1 MAENPLFEKYGQTT
15 EAGKAIFHEG
25 ESGDRMFIIQ
35 SGRVRIS
42 KMIDGREHELA
53 ILEKGD
59 FFGEMAIVSR
69 INRTAT
75 ATAVNAT
82 QLLAF
87 DRQGFTGMIEKNAKI
102 ALNVIDKLC
111 RRLENAN
118 SQIQLMF
125 QRNQRSLIA
134 LNLYSK
140 FGDRPAN
147 EQHLPLDKIIEQISL
162 NLETPGKLVSSYLE
176 GFVAAGILSIKG
188 NVVRL
193 IDRQKLGRLAEMGD
207 K

>member
-1 MAENPLFEKYGQTT
+1 MADNPLFEKYGQTT
-15 EAGKAIFHEG
+15 NAGKVIFHEG

-53 ILEKGD
+53 TLEKGD

-69 INRTAT
+69 IDRTAT

-87 DRQGFTGMIEKNAKI
+87 DRQGFMGMIEKNAKI

-134 LNLYSK
+134 LNLYTK
-140 FGDRPAN
+140 FGDRPAD
-147 EQHLPLDKIIEQISL
+147 EQHLPLDKTVEQISL

-176 GFVAAGILSIKG
+176 GFVAAGILNIKG
-188 NVVRL
+188 NAIRL
-193 IDRQKLGRLAEMGD
+193 VDRQKLGQLAEMGD

>member
-1 MAENPLFEKYGQTT
+1 MADNPLFEKYGQTT
-15 EAGKAIFHEG
+15 SAGKVIFHEG

-53 ILEKGD
+53 TLEKGD

-69 INRTAT
+69 IDRTAT

-87 DRQGFTGMIEKNAKI
+87 DRQGFMGMIEKNAKI

-134 LNLYSK
+134 LNLYTK
-140 FGDRPAN
+140 FGDRPAD
-147 EQHLPLDKIIEQISL
+147 EQHLPLDKTVEQISL

-176 GFVAAGILSIKG
+176 GFVAAGILNIKG
-188 NVVRL
+188 NAIRL
-193 IDRQKLGRLAEMGD
+193 MDRQKLSQLAEMGD

>member
-1 MAENPLFEKYGQTT
+1 MADNPLFEKYGQTT
-15 EAGKAIFHEG
+15 NAGRVIFHEG

-69 INRTAT
+69 IDRTAT

-87 DRQGFTGMIEKNAKI
+87 DRQGFMGMIEKNAKI

-134 LNLYSK
+134 LNLYAK
-140 FGDRPAN
+140 FGDRPAD
-147 EQHLPLDKIIEQISL
+147 EQHLPLDKTVEQISL

-176 GFVAAGILSIKG
+176 GFVAAKILSIKG
-188 NVVRL
+188 NVIRL
-193 IDRQKLGRLAEMGD
+193 IDSKKLGRFAEMGD

>member
-1 MAENPLFEKYGQTT
+1 MAQNPLFEKYGQTID
-15 EAGKAIFHEG
+15 AGKVIFNEG
-25 ESGDRMFIIQ
+25 DVGEHMYIIQ
-35 SGRVRIS
+35 TGKVRIS

-53 ILEKGD
+53 VLDKGD

-69 INRTAT
+69 IARTAT

-87 DRQGFTGMIEKNAKI
+87 DRQGFMGMIEKNAKI

-111 RRLENAN
+111 RRLQNAN
-118 SQIQLMF
+118 SQIQMMF

-134 LNLYSK
+134 LSLYSK
-140 FGDRPAN
+140 FVDRPED
-147 EQHLPLDKIIEQISL
+147 EQHLPLDKTLEQMSL
-162 NLETPGKLVSSYLE
+162 NLETPAKLISTYLDD
-176 GFVAAGILSIKG
+176 FMSAGIVSIKG
-188 NVVRL
+188 NAIWL
-193 IDRQKLGRLAEMGD
+193 EDKQKLNLLAEMGG

>member
-1 MAENPLFEKYGQTT
+1 MADNPLFEKYGQTT
-15 EAGKAIFHEG
+15 NAGKAIFHEG

-35 SGRVRIS
+35 NGRVRIS

-69 INRTAT
+69 ISRTAT

-134 LNLYSK
+134 LNLHSK
-140 FGDRPAN
+140 FRDRPEN
-147 EQHLPLDKIIEQISL
+147 EQHLPLDKVVEQISL
-162 NLETPGKLVSSYLE
+162 NLETPGKLVSSYLD

-188 NVVRL
+188 NVIRL
-193 IDRQKLGRLAEMGD
+193 IDGRKLSRLAEMGD

>member
-15 EAGKAIFHEG
+15 EAGKTIFHEG

-134 LNLYSK
+134 LNLHSK
-140 FGDRPAN
+140 FRDRP
-147 EQHLPLDKIIEQISL
+147 EDEKHLPLDKTVEQISL

-188 NVVRL
+188 NVIRL
-193 IDRQKLGRLAEMGD
+193 IDDRKLSRLAEMGD

>member
-1 MAENPLFEKYGQTT
+1 MADNPLFEKYGQTT
-15 EAGKAIFHEG
+15 NAGKAIFHEG

-134 LNLYSK
+134 LNLYTK

-147 EQHLPLDKIIEQISL
+147 EQHLPLDKVVEQISL
-162 NLETPGKLVSSYLE
+162 NLETPGKLVLSYLE

-188 NVVRL
+188 NVIRL
-193 IDRQKLGRLAEMGD
+193 IDGRKLSQLAEMGD

>member
-1 MAENPLFEKYGQTT
+1 MAQNPLFEKYGQTID
-15 EAGKAIFHEG
+15 ADKVIFNEG
-25 ESGDRMFIIQ
+25 DVGDHMYIIQ
-35 SGRVRIS
+35 AGRVRIS

-53 ILEKGD
+53 VLEKGD

-69 INRTAT
+69 IARTAT

-87 DRQGFTGMIEKNAKI
+87 DRQGFMGMIEKNAKI

-111 RRLENAN
+111 RRLQNAN
-118 SQIQLMF
+118 SQIQMMF

-134 LNLYSK
+134 LSLYSK
-140 FGDRPAN
+140 FGDRPEN
-147 EQHLPLDKIIEQISL
+147 EQHLPLDKTLEQMSL
-162 NLETPGKLVSSYLE
+162 NLETPAKLISSYLDD
-176 GFVAAGILSIKG
+176 FVSAGIVSIKG
-188 NVVRL
+188 NAIWL
-193 IDRQKLGRLAEMGD
+193 EDKQKLNLLAEMGG

>member
-1 MAENPLFEKYGQTT
+1 MEQNPLFEKYGQTID
-15 EAGKAIFHEG
+15 AGKVIFNEG
-25 ESGDRMFIIQ
+25 DVGDHMYIIQ
-35 SGRVRIS
+35 AGRVRIS

-53 ILEKGD
+53 VLEKGD

-69 INRTAT
+69 IARTAT

-87 DRQGFTGMIEKNAKI
+87 DRQGFMGMIEKNAKI

-111 RRLENAN
+111 RRLQNAN
-118 SQIQLMF
+118 SQIQMMF

-134 LNLYSK
+134 LSLYSR
-140 FGDRPAN
+140 FGDRPEN
-147 EQHLPLDKIIEQISL
+147 EQHLPLDKTVEQMSL
-162 NLETPGKLVSSYLE
+162 NLETPAKLISSYLDD
-176 GFVAAGILSIKG
+176 FVSAGIVSVKG
-188 NVVRL
+188 NAIWL
-193 IDRQKLGRLAEMGD
+193 EDKQKLNLLAEMGG

>member
-1 MAENPLFEKYGQTT
+1 MADNPLFEKYGRTV
-15 EAGKAIFHEG
+15 EAGKVIFNEG
-25 ESGDRMFIIQ
+25 DVGEHMYIIQ

-53 ILEKGD
+53 VLEKGD

-69 INRTAT
+69 ISRTAT
-75 ATAVNAT
+75 ATAVNST

-87 DRQGFTGMIEKNAKI
+87 DRQGFMGMIEKNAKI

-111 RRLENAN
+111 RRLQNAN
-118 SQIQLMF
+118 SQIQQMF

-134 LNLYSK
+134 LSLYTR
-140 FGDRPAN
+140 FADRPEN
-147 EQHLPLDKIIEQISL
+147 EQHLPLDKTLEQMSL
-162 NLETPGKLVSSYLE
+162 NLETPAKLISTYLDD
-176 GFVAAGILSIKG
+176 FASAGILSVKG
-188 NVVRL
+188 NAIRL
-193 IDRQKLGRLAEMGD
+193 EDRQKLNLLADMGN

>member
-1 MAENPLFEKYGQTT
+1 MAENPLFEKYGQTIS
-15 EAGKAIFHEG
+15 AGKTIFNEG

-53 ILEKGD
+53 TLEKGD

-69 INRTAT
+69 IDRTAT

-87 DRQGFTGMIEKNAKI
+87 DRQGFIGMIEKNAKI

-134 LNLYSK
+134 LNLHSR
-140 FGDRPAN
+140 FRDRPAN
-147 EQHLPLDKIIEQISL
+147 EQHLPLDKTVEQISL
-162 NLETPGKLVSSYLE
+162 NLETPGKLVSTYLE
-176 GFVAAGILSIKG
+176 DFVSSGILNIKG
-188 NVVRL
+188 NAIWL
-193 IDRQKLGRLAEMGD
+193 IDRKKLNQIAEMGGQ
-207 K
+207 

>member
-1 MAENPLFEKYGQTT
+1 MAENPLFEKYGQTIN
-15 EAGKAIFHEG
+15 AGKTIFNEG
-25 ESGDRMFIIQ
+25 ESGDHMFIIQ
-35 SGRVRIS
+35 TGQVRIS
-42 KMIDGREHELA
+42 KMIDGREHQLA
-53 ILEKGD
+53 VLEKGD

-69 INRTAT
+69 IDRTAT

-87 DRQGFTGMIEKNAKI
+87 DRQGFMGMIEKNAKI

-134 LNLYSK
+134 LNLHSR
-140 FGDRPAN
+140 FSSRGAD
-147 EQHLPLDKIIEQISL
+147 EQHLPLDKTVEQIAL
-162 NLETPGKLVSSYLE
+162 NLQTPGKLVSSYLE
-176 GFVAAGILSIKG
+176 EFVAAGILNIKG
-188 NVVRL
+188 NAIWL
-193 IDRQKLGRLAEMGD
+193 IDRQKLNQLTEMGGQ
-207 K
+207 

>member
-1 MAENPLFEKYGQTT
+1 MPENPLFEKYGQTID
-15 EAGKAIFHEG
+15 AGKTVFSEG
-25 ESGDRMFIIQ
+25 EVGEHMYIIQ
-35 SGRVRIS
+35 SGSIRIS
-42 KMIDGREHELA
+42 KNVGGREHELA
-53 ILEKGD
+53 VLEKGD

-75 ATAVNAT
+75 ATAVNTT

-87 DRQGFTGMIEKNAKI
+87 DRLGFMGMIEKNAKI

-118 SQIQLMF
+118 SQIQMMF

-134 LNLYSK
+134 LNLQSR
-140 FGDRPAN
+140 FADRPPQ
-147 EQHLPLDKIIEQISL
+147 EQHLQLDRTIEQIAM
-162 NLETPGKLVSSYLE
+162 NLQTSPRVVLDLLQEL
-176 GFVAAGILSIKG
+176 AGTNVISIKG
-188 NVVRL
+188 NAIWLMDRHRL
-193 IDRQKLGRLAEMGD
+193 TQLADVGS

>member
-1 MAENPLFEKYGQTT
+1 MADNPLFEKYGQTT
-15 EAGKAIFHEG
+15 DAGKVIFHEG
-25 ESGDRMFIIQ
+25 ESGDHMFIIQ
-35 SGRVRIS
+35 SGLVRIS

-53 ILEKGD
+53 TLEKGD

-69 INRTAT
+69 IDRTAT

-87 DRQGFTGMIEKNAKI
+87 DRQGFIGMIEKNAKI

-111 RRLENAN
+111 RRLQNAN

-125 QRNQRSLIA
+125 QRNRRSLIA
-134 LNLYSK
+134 LNLHSK
-140 FGDRPAN
+140 FRDRSTDEA
-147 EQHLPLDKIIEQISL
+147 HLPLNKTVEQISL
-162 NLETPGKLVSSYLE
+162 NLETPAELVLSYLKD
-176 GFVAAGILSIKG
+176 FVSAGILDIKG
-188 NVVRL
+188 NAIRL
-193 IDRQKLGRLAEMGD
+193 VDRQKLSQLAEMGG